1 MARPKIVRAPTTASL
16 PNNLRIP
23 SSTPSL
29 SKSLGRLSRQALL
42 DLAFQWLDDRC
53 VASFPPYLQHDDEG
67 GPDDDE
73 ALPYP
78 AAETI
83 EEVRQEYVDLQDRKG
98 GKREVLDRILEGDWR
113 HGITLRQLAMADL
126 RYMDDHPASLRWTA
140 LELSGIGTKL
150 KKPEEASPNDWSGS
164 VPRMQAATFVQ
175 TLQREI
181 SPLVKAH
188 YHLARS
194 GTLPLTILRIFVVDS
209 PYQSPRQA
217 AEIFTDSSRVI
228 YVAFPDSCPFVYTS
242 IAASTG
248 SKATPTATSVSTDTR
263 TLQRLVRDAIPKA
276 LSRPQERF
284 TLKATSLAA
293 KNLPTLLA
301 LRGPNRSTSANGAF
315 SIFADAV
322 IEGSPLDPR
331 PSNTVT
337 PEEHLQTSHLS
348 TTEEVIKTEYGV
360 VVEIPSAKRKST
372 GNETAPLSPTSKK
385 RRLVIHSRFGTAGSS
400 LAPAP
405 LDRLDIRLL
414 DKPGADN
421 EEEAEAEDS
430 STSTLPGV
438 SLNFAGSDVITGIR
452 KLAELGI
459 INPERMPSWMT
470 GEEGISV
477 ATVRQGRRLER
488 GD

>member
-1 MARPKIVRAPTTASL
+1 MARPKTVRAPTTASL
-16 PNNLRIP
+16 SNNLRIP

-29 SKSLGRLSRQALL
+29 SKNLGKLSRQALL
-42 DLAFQWLDDRC
+42 DLAFLWLDDRNIT
-53 VASFPPYLQHDDEG
+53 SFPPYLQHDDEA

-83 EEVRQEYVDLQDRKG
+83 EEVRQAYKDLQDRKG
-98 GKREVLDRILEGDWR
+98 GKREVLERILEGDWR

-140 LELSGIGTKL
+140 LELSRIGTKQ
-150 KKPEEASPNDWSGS
+150 KKSEESPSADWSGS

-194 GTLPLTILRIFVVDS
+194 RTLPLTILRIFVVDS

-242 IAASTG
+242 ITASTG
-248 SKATPTATSVSTDTR
+248 SKATPSASSVATDTR
-263 TLQRLVRDAIPKA
+263 TLQRLVRDSIPKA

-284 TLKATSLAA
+284 NLKPTSLAA

-301 LRGPNRSTSANGAF
+301 LRGPGRSSFANGAF

-337 PEEHLQTSHLS
+337 PEEHLQASHES
-348 TTEEVIKTEYGV
+348 ITEGGNEKENGSVGEV
-360 VVEIPSAKRKST
+360 SASKRKPA

-385 RRLVIHSRFGTAGSS
+385 RRLAIHSRFGTSGSS
-400 LAPAP
+400 LASAP

-414 DKPGADN
+414 DKPGAGNGHEDDN
-421 EEEAEAEDS
+421 S
-430 STSTLPGV
+430 SASTLPAV

-459 INPERMPSWMT
+459 IDPERMPSWMT

-477 ATVRQGRRLER
+477 ATVRQGRRLQKGE
-488 GD
+488 

>member
-1 MARPKIVRAPTTASL
+1 MARPKTVRAPTTASL

-29 SKSLGRLSRQALL
+29 SKNLGKLSRQALL
-42 DLAFQWLDDRC
+42 DLAFLWLNDRNI
-53 VASFPPYLQHDDEG
+53 ASFPPYLQHDEEVAPDE
-67 GPDDDE
+67 DE

-78 AAETI
+78 AAATI
-83 EEVRQEYVDLQDRKG
+83 EEVRQAYEDLQDRKG
-98 GKREVLDRILEGDWR
+98 GKREVLERILEGDWR

-140 LELSGIGTKL
+140 LELSRIDTKQ
-150 KKPEEASPNDWSGS
+150 KKPEETPSAKWSGS

-175 TLQREI
+175 SLQREI

-188 YHLARS
+188 YHLGRS

-217 AEIFTDSSRVI
+217 AEIFTESSRVI

-242 IAASTG
+242 IATSTG
-248 SKATPTATSVSTDTR
+248 SKAAPAASSVTTDTR
-263 TLQRLVRDAIPKA
+263 TLQRLVRDSIPKA

-301 LRGPNRSTSANGAF
+301 LRGPGRSAFANGAY

-337 PEEHLQTSHLS
+337 PEEHIKTSHQS
-348 TTEEVIKTEYGV
+348 PTEEGIEKENGSTGEV
-360 VVEIPSAKRKST
+360 SSKRKST
-372 GNETAPLSPTSKK
+372 GNETAFLSPTSRK
-385 RRLVIHSRFGTAGSS
+385 RRLAIHSRFGTSGSS

-405 LDRLDIRLL
+405 LDRLDVRLL
-414 DKPGADN
+414 DKVRAGN
-421 EEEAEAEDS
+421 EDEANEPSA
-430 STSTLPGV
+430 STLPAV

-459 INPERMPSWMT
+459 IDPERMPSWMT
-470 GEEGISV
+470 GDEGISV
-477 ATVRQGRRLER
+477 ATIQQGRRL
-488 GD
+488 

>member
-1 MARPKIVRAPTTASL
+1 MARPKTVRAPTTASL

-29 SKSLGRLSRQALL
+29 TKSLGRLSRQALL
-42 DLAFQWLDDRC
+42 DLVFTWLDDRNI
-53 VASFPPYLQHDDEG
+53 ASSPPYLQADGAG

-78 AAETI
+78 AGETI
-83 EEVRQEYVDLQDRKG
+83 EEVRQVYEDLQDRKG
-98 GKREVLDRILEGDWR
+98 AKREVIERILEGDWR
-113 HGITLRQLAMADL
+113 QGITLRQLAMADL

-140 LELSGIGTKL
+140 LELSRIDMNRKNSKEVPPT
-150 KKPEEASPNDWSGS
+150 DWSGS

-175 TLQREI
+175 GLQREI

-188 YHLARS
+188 YHLAHS
-194 GTLPLTILRIFVVDS
+194 ATLPLTFLRIFVVDS

-228 YVAFPDSCPFVYTS
+228 YVAFPDSCPYVYTS
-242 IAASTG
+242 IASSIG
-248 SKATPTATSVSTDTR
+248 SKAAPATCSVATDTR
-263 TLQRLVRDAIPKA
+263 TLQRLVRDSIPKA

-284 TLKATSLAA
+284 SLRATSLAA

-301 LRGPNRSTSANGAF
+301 LRGPGRSTASNGTF
-315 SIFADAV
+315 SIFADAA

-331 PSNTVT
+331 PSSTVA
-337 PEEHLQTSHLS
+337 PEEHIQASQSSPAAGKENTN
-348 TTEEVIKTEYGV
+348 G
-360 VVEIPSAKRKST
+360 SATKRRSS
-372 GNETAPLSPTSKK
+372 GMDRGPLSPDSKK
-385 RRLVIHSRFGTAGSS
+385 RRLAIHSRFGTLGSS

-414 DKPGADN
+414 DKPGSS
-421 EEEAEAEDS
+421 EEQDDVIDDVDDS
-430 STSTLPGV
+430 KSTLPAV
-438 SLNFAGSDVITGIR
+438 SLTFSGSDIIGGIR

-459 INPERMPSWMT
+459 VDPERMPSWMT
-470 GEEGISV
+470 GEEGVSV
-477 ATVRQGRRLER
+477 ASVRQGQRLQR
-488 GD
+488 DI

>member
-1 MARPKIVRAPTTASL
+1 MARPKTVRAPTTASL

-29 SKSLGRLSRQALL
+29 TKSLGKLSRQALL
-42 DLAFQWLDDRC
+42 DLAFTWLDDRNI
-53 VASFPPYLQHDDEG
+53 ASFPPYLQADEED
-67 GPDDDE
+67 GPDEDE

-78 AAETI
+78 AEETI
-83 EEVRQEYVDLQDRKG
+83 EQVRQVYEDLQDRKG
-98 GKREVLDRILEGDWR
+98 AKREVLERILEGDWR

-140 LELSGIGTKL
+140 LELSRIDTKQ
-150 KKPEEASPNDWSGS
+150 KKSQKPPPADWSGS

-175 TLQREI
+175 GLQREI

-188 YHLARS
+188 YHLAHS
-194 GTLPLTILRIFVVDS
+194 ATLPLTFLRIFVVDS

-228 YVAFPDSCPFVYTS
+228 YVAFPDSCPYVYTS

-248 SKATPTATSVSTDTR
+248 SKAAPSPSSVATDTR
-263 TLQRLVRDAIPKA
+263 TLQRLVRDSIPKA

-284 TLKATSLAA
+284 SLQATSLAA

-301 LRGPNRSTSANGAF
+301 LRGPGRSTASNGAF
-315 SIFADAV
+315 SIFADAA

-331 PSNTVT
+331 PSNTVS
-337 PEEHLQTSHLS
+337 PEEHIQTSHS
-348 TTEEVIKTEYGV
+348 SP
-360 VVEIPSAKRKST
+360 VEGKENTNGPAAKRRSSGIDT
-372 GNETAPLSPTSKK
+372 DPVSPDSKK
-385 RRLVIHSRFGTAGSS
+385 RRLAIHSRFGTLGSS

-414 DKPGADN
+414 DKPSSSDEHDDGDV
-421 EEEAEAEDS
+421 DD
-430 STSTLPGV
+430 STSTLPAV
-438 SLNFAGSDVITGIR
+438 SLTFSGSDVIDGIR

-459 INPERMPSWMT
+459 VDPERMPSWMT
-470 GEEGISV
+470 GEEGVSV
-477 ATVRQGRRLER
+477 ATVRLGQRLQK
-488 GD
+488 DI